1 MARRAEHFFGRLGDA
16 YGRVLDVSLHH
27 RWVTGLI
34 AVAVLASLP
43 FLYNAAQRELAPVE
57 DQSTVLTAIKSPQ
70 HANIDYVEKFG
81 RKWDDVMKTLPEQQG
96 RWLINGSDGVSNS
109 IGGVDFVP
117 WDKRHR
123 SADQIQ
129 ADMQAM
135 VNQVEGSNIF
145 AFQLPSL
152 PGSTGGLPVQMVIM
166 SASDYPVV
174 YEAMEG
180 LKKAARESGLF
191 MVVDSDLDYN
201 NPVVQLKVDRA
212 KANSL
217 GVTMKAIGDTLAVL
231 VGENYVNRF
240 GMDGRSY
247 DVIPQS
253 LREQRISPESLA
265 RYYVKSASGAQVP
278 LSNLVTVSMGV
289 EPNKL
294 TQFNQ
299 LNAATFQA
307 IPMPGVTMGDAVQ
320 FLTDQAKF
328 LPAGFSYDW
337 QSDARQY
344 SQEGSALMITFI
356 FAIIV
361 IYLVLAAQ
369 YESLRDPFIILVSV
383 PMSICGALI
392 PLALGMATINIY
404 TQIGL
409 VTLIGLISKHGILM
423 VEFANE
429 MQVSH
434 GLDRRTAMEQ
444 AARIRLRPIL
454 MTTAAMVMGLIP
466 LLFASGAGAHSR
478 YSLGL
483 VIVVGL
489 LVGTLFT
496 LFVLPTVY
504 TVFAR
509 DHRAAHDTPRAREL
523 ALAQAEDAAAPA
535 ASA

>member
-1 MARRAEHFFGRLGDA
+1 M
-16 YGRVLDVSLHH
+16 
-27 RWVTGLI
+27 
-34 AVAVLASLP
+34 
-43 FLYNAAQRELAPVE
+43 
-57 DQSTVLTAIKSPQ
+57 QS
-70 HANIDYVEKFG
+70 
-81 RKWDDVMKTLPEQQG
+81 
-96 RWLINGSDGVSNS
+96 
-109 IGGVDFVP
+109 
-117 WDKRHR
+117 
-123 SADQIQ
+123 
-129 ADMQAM
+129 M

-145 AFQLPSL
+145 AFQLPPL
-152 PGSTGGLPVQMVIM
+152 PGSTGGLPVQMVVM
-166 SASDYPVV
+166 SAADYPVV

-180 LKKAARESGLF
+180 LKKAARASLF
-191 MVVDSDLDYN
+191 MVVDSDLNYN
-201 NPVVQLKVDRA
+201 NPVVQLKVDRS

-217 GVTMKAIGDTLAVL
+217 GVTMKDIGDTLAVL
-231 VGENYVNRF
+231 VGENYINRF

-253 LREQRISPESLA
+253 LREQRISPEALA
-265 RYYVKSASGAQVP
+265 RYVKSASGAQVP
-278 LSNLVTVSMGV
+278 LSNMVSVSMGV

-320 FLTDQAKF
+320 FLTKEARN

-337 QSDARQY
+337 QSDARQF

-392 PLALGMATINIY
+392 PLAMGMATINIY

-429 MQVSH
+429 MQISH
-434 GLDRRTAMEQ
+434 NLDRRGAMEQ

-454 MTTAAMVMGLIP
+454 MTTAAMVVGLIP
-466 LLFASGAGAHSR
+466 LLFATGAGAHSR

-483 VIVVGL
+483 VIVVGM

-509 DHRAAHDTPRAREL
+509 DHRAAGDTPRAREL
-523 ALAQAEDAAAPA
+523 ALARAEDG

>member
-1 MARRAEHFFGRLGDA
+1 
-16 YGRVLDVSLHH
+16 
-27 RWVTGLI
+27 
-34 AVAVLASLP
+34 
-43 FLYNAAQRELAPVE
+43 
-57 DQSTVLTAIKSPQ
+57 
-70 HANIDYVEKFG
+70 
-81 RKWDDVMKTLPEQQG
+81 
-96 RWLINGSDGVSNS
+96 
-109 IGGVDFVP
+109 
-117 WDKRHR
+117 
-123 SADQIQ
+123 
-129 ADMQAM
+129 
-135 VNQVEGSNIF
+135 
-145 AFQLPSL
+145 
-152 PGSTGGLPVQMVIM
+152 
-166 SASDYPVV
+166 
-174 YEAMEG
+174 
-180 LKKAARESGLF
+180 
-191 MVVDSDLDYN
+191 
-201 NPVVQLKVDRA
+201 
-212 KANSL
+212 
-217 GVTMKAIGDTLAVL
+217 
-231 VGENYVNRF
+231 
-240 GMDGRSY
+240 
-247 DVIPQS
+247 
-253 LREQRISPESLA
+253 
-265 RYYVKSASGAQVP
+265 
-278 LSNLVTVSMGV
+278 MGV
-289 EPNKL
+289 EPNSL

-307 IPMPGVTMGDAVQ
+307 IPMPGVTMGDAVR
-320 FLTDQAKF
+320 FLTQQAQQ

-337 QSDARQY
+337 QSDARQF

-392 PLALGMATINIY
+392 PLALGMATVNIY

-509 DHRAAHDTPRAREL
+509 DHRAANDTPRAREL
-523 ALAQAEDAAAPA
+523 AAAQAADAPMAAPQH
-535 ASA
+535 